1 MADYRAV
8 VAVGEAIVQL
18 LRQHYRVADFNNE
31 LDFRIYL
38 AKDFA
43 EPMNAGVSVFLY
55 RIFPNGLG
63 QNHAWR
69 ANGGPATQNQL
80 PVDLHFL
87 LSAWAQDA
95 SLQHT
100 IAGWMM
106 RTLQD
111 TPILPT
117 GLLNQKFPG
126 LFRPDEVITLAP
138 AELTTEELFRMWEVI
153 VNHSYQL
160 SIPYVARTVR
170 IDSIKGG
177 VEGGEVG
184 RERVLDVGEPDGG
197 AA

>member
-8 VAVGEAIVQL
+8 VAVGEAIIQL
-18 LRQHYRVADFNNE
+18 LRQHYRFADFNNE

-55 RIFPNGLG
+55 RIFPNGT
-63 QNHAWR
+63 QKNHTWR
-69 ANGGPATQNQL
+69 ASEGLTTQNQL

-111 TPILPT
+111 TPVIPA
-117 GLLNQKFPG
+117 GILNQRFPG
-126 LFRPDEVITLAP
+126 LFRTDEIITLGP

-160 SIPYVARTVR
+160 SVPYVARSVR
-170 IDSIKGG
+170 IEAILG
-177 VEGGEVG
+177 VAENAEPV
-184 RERVLDVGEPDGG
+184 RERVFDSGQIGGGG
-197 AA
+197 A

>member
-8 VAVGEAIVQL
+8 VAVGEAIIRL
-18 LRQHYRVADFNNE
+18 LRQHYRFADFNNE

-43 EPMNAGVSVFLY
+43 EPMTAGVSIFLY
-55 RIFPNGLG
+55 RIFPNGV
-63 QNHAWR
+63 QKSHAWR
-69 ANGGPATQNQL
+69 AGEGLTTQNQL

-87 LSAWAQDA
+87 LSAWGQDA

-106 RTLQD
+106 RILQD

-117 GLLNQKFPG
+117 GLLNERFPG
-126 LFRPDEVITLAP
+126 LFRPDEIITLAP
-138 AELTTEELFRMWEVI
+138 AELSTEELFRMWEVI

-160 SIPYVARTVR
+160 SIPYVARNVR
-170 IDSIKGG
+170 IESAREGAEGG
-177 VEGGEVG
+177 VPV
-184 RERVLDVGEPDGG
+184 RERLFDAGRLDGG
-197 AA
+197 TP

>member
-8 VAVGEAIVQL
+8 VAVGEAIIQL
-18 LRQHYRVADFNNE
+18 LRQHYRFADFNNE
-31 LDFRIYL
+31 LDFRVYL

-55 RIFPNGLG
+55 RIFPNGL
-63 QNHAWR
+63 QNNHAWR
-69 ANGGPATQNQL
+69 VGEGMATQNQL

-100 IAGWMM
+100 ISGWMM

-111 TPILPT
+111 TPIIPT
-117 GLLNQKFPG
+117 GILNQRFPG
-126 LFRPDEVITLAP
+126 LFRSDEVVTLGP
-138 AELTTEELFRMWEVI
+138 AELGTEELFRMWEVI

-160 SIPYVARTVR
+160 SIPYVARNVR
-170 IDSIKGG
+170 IESARDAADGG
-177 VEGGEVG
+177 GPV
-184 RERVLDVGEPDGG
+184 RERVFDAGQISGSG
-197 AA
+197 A